1 MDDSP
6 TDAGRAWYNHL
17 SDFLQRHGYTQ
28 SEGDPCLYTK
38 VVNETDSIA
47 IAITTDDG
55 LISRSHSD
63 DGKAHVRALLNA
75 LTAEGW
81 RHEYENELREVLG
94 VEFDWQQDGS
104 VVLRSPSTIAAE
116 DSHANTV
123 VQVIPGLFITKF
135 DAIKEADSF
144 TKLGMNVGLVVNAG
158 IAGNTP
164 CPTSTG
170 YYGPGVEVLTIELLD
185 DPTPGD
191 AKQHFLPTNAKI
203 QATLAAGKQCVIHCV
218 RSVSR
223 GPVFV
228 IAYLMQVK
236 HLAAYE
242 AAALLKNVWEM
253 TWPCDAFVR
262 QLLAFE
268 YELLAPERAITGP
281 KVRGYLHSSYL
292 PLSWEATC
300 VPVDV
305 LGTGRVIVLSCCRA
319 CA

>member
-1 MDDSP
+1 MADHVD
-6 TDAGRAWYNHL
+6 
-17 SDFLQRHGYTQ
+17 
-28 SEGDPCLYTK
+28 
-38 VVNETDSIA
+38 
-47 IAITTDDG
+47 
-55 LISRSHSD
+55 
-63 DGKAHVRALLNA
+63 KAHDDHAAHKHPSFVDLHARAFDDF
-75 LTAEGW
+75 
-81 RHEYENELREVLG
+81 REVTGLARP
-94 VEFDWQQDGS
+94 EGS
-104 VVLRSPSTIAAE
+104 HGCKL
-116 DSHANTV
+116 
-123 VQVIPGLFITKF
+123 VQVIPGLFITTF
-135 DAIKEADSF
+135 DEIKEADSF

-158 IAGNTP
+158 VAGNTT

-242 AAALLKNVWEM
+242 AATLLKNVWAA

-268 YELLAPERAITGP
+268 YELIAPERAITGP
-281 KVRGYLHSSYL
+281 KVCTICTIYT
-292 PLSWEATC
+292 E
-300 VPVDV
+300 
-305 LGTGRVIVLSCCRA
+305 
-319 CA
+319 